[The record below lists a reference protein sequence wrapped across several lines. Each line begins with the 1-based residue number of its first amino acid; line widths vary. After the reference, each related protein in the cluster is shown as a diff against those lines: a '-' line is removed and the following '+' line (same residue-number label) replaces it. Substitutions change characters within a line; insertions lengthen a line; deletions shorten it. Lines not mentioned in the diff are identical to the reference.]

1 MRRIANAFRG
11 TELTARLVRSTSWVV
26 AGYGASQAIRLGSN
40 LILTRILFPEAFG
53 VMALVT
59 MVTVGLMMFSDVGI
73 GPALARS
80 PRGDDPAFL
89 DTAWSIQ
96 VMRGLGLWL
105 TTVALAYPIAA
116 LYEHPA
122 LAIYLPVAGLS
133 LVATGLLP
141 TRVEL
146 ARRHLTMGR
155 ATMLDIASQLVG
167 LAAMVILALSMRS
180 VMALVLGGVLTN
192 ALRCALMWV
201 GLPGRRDRFRF
212 EGAALRELVHFG
224 KWIFLGTAFGFVGA
238 QGDRAVLG
246 KLLSLDTLGIYN
258 IGFFLATFP
267 MAMGQTV
274 AQDLLIPVYRNRP
287 PAESAENRRKL
298 RRMRVLL
305 TAGVCALLLA
315 MAYAGPPLVALLYDD
330 RYLAAGPIVVLLAC
344 ALLPR
349 AIGMSYDQ
357 AALAAGDSRRVFLFN
372 ATRASLQMLL
382 LVAGLHLFGLI
393 GGIASL
399 GVAMLATHP
408 ILIALSRRH
417 RAWDGPHDAVALVIA
432 GVLAAGAIALHWQA
446 IAGLAAVA
454 VG

>member
-1 MRRIANAFRG
+1 
-11 TELTARLVRSTSWVV
+11 
-26 AGYGASQAIRLGSN
+26 
-40 LILTRILFPEAFG
+40 
-53 VMALVT
+53 
-59 MVTVGLMMFSDVGI
+59 
-73 GPALARS
+73 
-80 PRGDDPAFL
+80 
-89 DTAWSIQ
+89 
-96 VMRGLGLWL
+96 
-105 TTVALAYPIAA
+105 
-116 LYEHPA
+116 
-122 LAIYLPVAGLS
+122 
-133 LVATGLLP
+133 
-141 TRVEL
+141 
-146 ARRHLTMGR
+146 
-155 ATMLDIASQLVG
+155 
-167 LAAMVILALSMRS
+167 
-180 VMALVLGGVLTN
+180 
-192 ALRCALMWV
+192 
-201 GLPGRRDRFRF
+201 
-212 EGAALRELVHFG
+212 
-224 KWIFLGTAFGFVGA
+224 FLGTAFGFVGA

-287 PAESAENRRKL
+287 PAESDENRRKL

>member
-1 MRRIANAFRG
+1 MKRIANIFRG

-26 AGYGASQAIRLGSN
+26 VGYGASQAIRLGSN

-53 VMALVT
+53 IMALVT

-96 VMRGLGLWL
+96 AIRGTTLWL
-105 TTVALAYPIAA
+105 VTVALAYPFAA

-122 LAIYLPVAGLS
+122 LALYLPVAGLS
-133 LVATGLLP
+133 LVATGLRP

-146 ARRHLTMGR
+146 ARRHLTVGR
-155 ATMLDIASQLVG
+155 VTLLDISSQVLG
-167 LAAMVILALSMRS
+167 LAIMVLLALWTQS

-192 ALRCALMWV
+192 VLRCAMMWV
-201 GLPGRRDRFRF
+201 GLPGRHDRFRI
-212 EGAALRELVHFG
+212 EGPALHELLHFG

-238 QGDRAVLG
+238 QGDKAILG
-246 KLLSLDTLGIYN
+246 KLLSLDTLGVYN

-267 MAMGQTV
+267 MALGQTL

-287 PAESAENRRKL
+287 PTASAENRRKL
-298 RRMRVLL
+298 RRMRMLL
-305 TAGVCALLLA
+305 TSGVCALLLA
-315 MAYAGPPLVALLYDD
+315 MAYAGPPLVTLLYDD
-330 RYLAAGPIVVLLAC
+330 RYVTAGPIVVLLAC
-344 ALLPR
+344 GLLPR

-357 AALAAGDSRRVFLFN
+357 AALAAGDSRRVFFFN
-372 ATRASLQMLL
+372 AIRASTQIALM
-382 LVAGLHLFGLI
+382 VAGLHLFGLI
-393 GGIASL
+393 GGITSL
-399 GVAMLATHP
+399 GVAMLVTHP

-417 RAWDGPHDAVALVIA
+417 QAWDGPHDAVAFVIVW
-432 GVLAAGAIALHWQA
+432 VLAAGAIALHWDA
-446 IAGLAAVA
+446 ITTLAAIP